1 MRQNTSQGGGPSTSA
16 LSKRMA
22 KDKARKAARRAKQS
36 YQLLEEQ
43 VLGLLSRQR
52 VEEVARETG
61 FTQRVA
67 KQIPPFAFALCCALA
82 AVTEAKRGFA
92 CVWRLLNAA
101 AGIEVAR
108 SAVTQRYGP
117 GSAQMMQQ
125 LFLEAQGK
133 LPSVAHPEVLGKL
146 ESFTAVLADDGS
158 VLRLSPLLAKL
169 FPACRTNHTQ
179 AAAKLHAQV
188 DLVYRRLI
196 RVEVTDERES
206 ERDVA
211 RAEPFHPDVLYIR
224 DLGYTSYD
232 DYAEAQA
239 AGAQLLMRLKDNA
252 NPTVVRVRHGVLAPR
267 RSEGQK
273 LNALRFTRSH
283 DTFDLDASFPTQH
296 HGCITLR
303 VVGHF
308 HPETQKYHCY
318 VTTLSPALFS
328 VEELTLLYRLRWWVE
343 LFFKILKSYCHLD
356 HVDTTNPDALR
367 THLYASLLAA
377 TVMYA
382 IAVAAAKSAGIH
394 PSEISLLTL
403 GVAAP
408 LLAIPLLLLWLQRP
422 FTPQELAH
430 LILRTV
436 ATGCRNQNLNRTLQQ
451 WAPLT

>member
-1 MRQNTSQGGGPSTSA
+1 
-16 LSKRMA
+16 MA
-22 KDKARKAARRAKQS
+22 KAKARKAARRAKQS
-36 YQLLEEQ
+36 YRLMEGQ
-43 VLGLLSRQR
+43 VLGLLSRPR
-52 VEEVARETG
+52 VEAIARETG

-67 KQIPPFAFALCCALA
+67 KQIPPFEFALCCALA

-92 CVWRLLNAA
+92 CVWRLLSAA

-117 GSAQMMQQ
+117 GSAEMMKQ
-125 LFLEAQGK
+125 LFLEAQEK
-133 LPSVAHPEVLGKL
+133 LPSVAHPELLGKL

-169 FPACRTNHTQ
+169 FPACRTNHTK

-188 DLVYRRLI
+188 DLVHRRLI
-196 RVEVTDERES
+196 RVEVTGERES
-206 ERDVA
+206 EREVA

-239 AGAQLLMRLKDNA
+239 AESHLLMRLKDDA
-252 NPTVVRVRHGVLAPR
+252 NPTVVRVRHGVVAPR
-267 RSEGQK
+267 QSEGQK
-273 LNALRFTRSH
+273 LNALRFTSSH
-283 DTFDLDASFPTQH
+283 DTFDVDAQFQTQR

-303 VVGHF
+303 VVGCF
-308 HPETQKYHCY
+308 NPETHKYHCY
-318 VTTLSPALFS
+318 VTTLSPNLFS
-328 VEELTLLYRLRWWVE
+328 VEELTLLYRLRWVVE
-343 LFFKILKSYCHLD
+343 LFFKFLKSYCHLD
-356 HVDTTNPDALR
+356 HLDTSNPDALR

-377 TVMYA
+377 TLMCAVS
-382 IAVAAAKSAGIH
+382 VAAAKSAGFH

-403 GVAAP
+403 GVATP

-422 FTPQELAH
+422 LTPQELAD

-436 ATGCRNQNLNRTLQQ
+436 AVGCRNQNPKRTQKK
-451 WAPLT
+451 WAPLN